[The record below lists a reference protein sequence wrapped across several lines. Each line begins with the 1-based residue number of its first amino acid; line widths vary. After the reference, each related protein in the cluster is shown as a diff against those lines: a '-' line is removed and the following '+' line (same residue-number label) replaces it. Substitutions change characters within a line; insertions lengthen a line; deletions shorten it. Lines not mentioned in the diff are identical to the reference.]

1 MSPESL
7 DSHYRIVIKAMMEGR
22 VVPLLGAGIN
32 LCGRPADVVWE
43 RQDPR
48 FLPSGGELAGFL
60 AEYFEYPP
68 GDHMRDL
75 VRVSQYAAVMQGL
88 GPLYDELH
96 EIFDADYEPSAIH
109 GFLASLPEIQ
119 RTKGFRPQFQLIVT
133 TNYDDALERA
143 FRAVGEEFDVVSY
156 VADGEHRGKFLHRPP
171 EGEPRLI
178 EKPNEYAELAL
189 EVRTVILKIHGAVDR
204 VDSEWGDSY
213 VITEDHYIDYLTRT
227 DISGLLPVTL
237 SAKLRR
243 SHFLFL
249 GYAMRDWNLRVILHR
264 IWGQQKLN
272 YKSWAIQVEPEP
284 VEREFWQ
291 KRGVDIL
298 DVPLERY
305 VEGLAAGLREPLG
318 AGVGT

>member
-1 MSPESL
+1 MSAESL

-32 LCGRPADVVWE
+32 LCGRPANEVWE

-68 GDHMRDL
+68 DNVRDL

-96 EIFDADYEPSAIH
+96 EIFDADYEPSALH

-119 RTKGFRPQFQLIVT
+119 REKGVKQQFQLIVT

-143 FRAVGEEFDVVSY
+143 FHAAGEEFDVVSY
-156 VADGEHRGKFLHRPP
+156 VADGEHRGKFLHWPP
-171 EGEPRLI
+171 GDPARLI
-178 EKPNEYAELAL
+178 ERPNEYTDLQL
-189 EVRTVILKIHGAVDR
+189 DVRTVILKIHGAVDR
-204 VDSEWGDSY
+204 LDSEWGDSY

-264 IWGQQKLN
+264 IWGQQKLS
-272 YKSWAIQVEPEP
+272 YKSWAIQVEPEA

-298 DVPLERY
+298 DVPLQRY
-305 VEGLAAGLREPLG
+305 VEGLVAGLREPLG